1 MLQIISDY
9 VRVKNGDTR
18 PHAIVDPRLSMGRL
32 VLQPG
37 KEREIPRATY
47 RRVLYLTQDWL
58 VNLDSPTVAAATEET
73 APAASSE

>member
-18 PHAIVDPRLSMGRL
+18 PRAVVDPRLPMGRL

-37 KEREIPRATY
+37 EETEIPRATY

-58 VNLDSPTVAAATEET
+58 VNLDSPTVSAAIEET